1 MATYLRL
8 PGVSADSDEAAL
20 EGWSV
25 EAGQK
30 IAAGDVVATVETEK
44 AVVDIECDQDGVV
57 HALVVEA
64 GTLVPVGD
72 PIAVLLAPDED
83 PAAGAALL
91 AELGLGPAS
100 HAARA
105 APEPAPEPAPPA
117 APAAQEP
124 AVAPA
129 PAEPAP
135 AAPAADTPAA
145 PAASAGPGANG
156 GRIFASPLARRMA
169 RDAGLGLDPLEGT
182 GPGGLIVR
190 DDALRAIAAAQ
201 SQATAAPAEAPEA
214 PRPATT
220 CSAQAASAPAD
231 PPVAA
236 SAATVAPAVR
246 TSAYGPYEE
255 VPHSKLRRLVASR
268 LQASKQEAPHFYLRA
283 RVRVDELLALRA
295 TVNASSP
302 VRVSVNDFFVRA
314 AARALVDVP
323 EMNVVWTPD
332 AVLRFERADV
342 SVAVASER
350 GLVTPVVRGADSL
363 SLGALSTAVKD
374 LVARAGEGRLQQDEL
389 EGGAL
394 TVTNLGMYGVR
405 EFDAIINPPQVGIL
419 AVGAAVAEP
428 VVVDGEVQ
436 VATVVHLTL
445 SVDHRP
451 VDGVVAARFLARL
464 TEIVENPLQALV

>member
-25 EAGQK
+25 KAGQK

-83 PAAGAALL
+83 PAAGDALL
-91 AELGLGPAS
+91 AELGLGPGADTAES
-100 HAARA
+100 P
-105 APEPAPEPAPPA
+105 PELPPA
-117 APAAQEP
+117 APAAQDP
-124 AVAPA
+124 APA
-129 PAEPAP
+129 AVVPAEPAAQEPVP
-135 AAPAADTPAA
+135 ATPAA
-145 PAASAGPGANG
+145 GAPGAPSGPAATG

-169 RDAGLGLDPLEGT
+169 RDAGLGLEQLDGT
-182 GPGGLIVR
+182 GPGGRIVR
-190 DDALRAIAAAQ
+190 DDVLRAIAAAQ
-201 SQATAAPAEAPEA
+201 TQPPATPPASEASP
-214 PRPATT
+214 PATT
-220 CSAQAASAPAD
+220 CAARAGSAAAEPSVAAPAT
-231 PPVAA
+231 PTGAV
-236 SAATVAPAVR
+236 TVR

-255 VPHSKLRRLVASR
+255 IPHSKLRRLVASR
-268 LQASKQEAPHFYLRA
+268 LQASKQDAPHFYLRA

-428 VVVDGEVQ
+428 VVVDREVQ

>member
-83 PAAGAALL
+83 PAAGDALL

-100 HAARA
+100 DAA
-105 APEPAPEPAPPA
+105 EPAPEPAPPA

-124 AVAPA
+124 APVAPA

-135 AAPAADTPAA
+135 AAPAADAPAA
-145 PAASAGPGANG
+145 PAAPAGPGANG

-169 RDAGLGLDPLEGT
+169 RDAGLGLDQLDGT
-182 GPGGLIVR
+182 GPGGRIVR
-190 DDALRAIAAAQ
+190 DDVLRAIAAAQ
-201 SQATAAPAEAPEA
+201 SPAAATAAPAEAPEA

-220 CSAQAASAPAD
+220 CATRAASAPAE

-236 SAATVAPAVR
+236 TAATGAPAVR

-363 SLGALSTAVKD
+363 SLGALSAAVKD

-464 TEIVENPLQALV
+464 TEIVENPLQALI